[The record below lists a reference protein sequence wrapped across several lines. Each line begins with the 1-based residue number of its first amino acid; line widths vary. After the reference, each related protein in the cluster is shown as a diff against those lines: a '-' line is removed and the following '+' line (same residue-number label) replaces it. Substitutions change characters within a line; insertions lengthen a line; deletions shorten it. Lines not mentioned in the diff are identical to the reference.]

1 MSLCPHPAAGGL
13 ASAQDSPPDAGLDRL
28 PVSVSLPVLVGW
40 AEGSRGLGLTTGV
53 SLSVRTSATAAA
65 GITIRSWLGDVG
77 GQPCSLGGDCFWQQ
91 GTTGLAFLGPPELD
105 PFRQRLSFFPPT
117 RGIP

>member
-13 ASAQDSPPDAGLDRL
+13 ASAQDSPRDARLDRL

-65 GITIRSWLGDVG
+65 GITIRPWLGDVG
-77 GQPCSLGGDCFWQQ
+77 GQPCCPGGGWLLQHE
-91 GTTGLAFLGPPELD
+91 TTGLAFL
-105 PFRQRLSFFPPT
+105 
-117 RGIP
+117 